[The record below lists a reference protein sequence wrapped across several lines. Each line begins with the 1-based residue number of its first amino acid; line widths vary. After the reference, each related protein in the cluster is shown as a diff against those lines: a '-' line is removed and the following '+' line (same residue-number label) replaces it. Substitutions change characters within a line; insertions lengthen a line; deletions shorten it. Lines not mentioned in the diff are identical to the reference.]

1 MHILLHS
8 VTPTLHQ
15 ASPNP
20 SLHWRH
26 LTLLESESVSCG
38 VTVPFSWI
46 LVCTRFCL
54 CPPRVY
60 FPVLCKLG
68 QLYGGVNGG
77 LLQEG
82 LCHTHVCCTQS
93 PCSCCSALLIHTS
106 IGDAQI
112 QFCLSFC
119 AVSGSWCTQGLFE
132 PSEHLWWE
140 WSLILNANSSCL
152 PSCWDFSFV
161 LGHVISSQSCSS
173 AMQSPLQCLS
183 SGWGFYDLGG
193 EISLHGCSSTTQPPL
208 QRSRNSLALKYYA
221 RWSLIP
227 AISFVICPPS
237 QALPWGIQHNSTV
250 LTDRRNS

>member
-1 MHILLHS
+1 MPLPETPGHSRASLGQSLLGS
-8 VTPTLHQ
+8 LLL
-15 ASPNP
+15 SPGSWYTQGFVC
-20 SLHWRH
+20 SLQ
-26 LTLLESESVSCG
+26 ESVS
-38 VTVPFSWI
+38 
-46 LVCTRFCL
+46 
-54 CPPRVY
+54 
-60 FPVLCKLG
+60 PVLCKFWW
-68 QLYGGVNGG
+68 LYDGVNGG

-119 AVSGSWCTQGLFE
+119 AVSGSWYTQGLFE

-193 EISLHGCSSTTQPPL
+193 EISLHGCSSTTQPPV

-221 RWSLIP
+221 R
-227 AISFVICPPS
+227 
-237 QALPWGIQHNSTV
+237 
-250 LTDRRNS
+250 

>member
-60 FPVLCKLG
+60 FPVLCTLG

-221 RWSLIP
+221 R
-227 AISFVICPPS
+227 
-237 QALPWGIQHNSTV
+237 
-250 LTDRRNS
+250 